1 MKLGAFRNQCGRC
14 RNYFNSNTAFEL
26 HRTGKHGVDRRC
38 MTPEEM
44 TKKGMAVNADGFW
57 VSELFTK
64 LPFKKEEH
72 ESSP

>member
-1 MKLGAFRNQCGRC
+1 MKLGSSRNQCGSC
-14 RNYFNSNTAFEL
+14 RQYFNSNSAFEL
-26 HRTGKHGVDRRC
+26 HRHGQHGVDRRC
-38 MTPEEM
+38 MTADEM
-44 TKKGMAVNADGFW
+44 TGRGMAVNAAGYW

>member
-1 MKLGAFRNQCGRC
+1 
-14 RNYFNSNTAFEL
+14 
-26 HRTGKHGVDRRC
+26 
-38 MTPEEM
+38 MTTEEM
-44 TKKGMAVNADGFW
+44 IKKGMAVNADGFW

>member
-1 MKLGAFRNQCGRC
+1 
-14 RNYFNSNTAFEL
+14 
-26 HRTGKHGVDRRC
+26 
-38 MTPEEM
+38 M